1 MEAPH
6 LGVRGP
12 LSVAQVYTQ
21 QELERLAR
29 VYPGRIRAFPAKLSP
44 RAREEIGA
52 EKPQDAEAIW
62 HFVTKHPEVSLMYW
76 PRDTSFDD
84 ALTEQRTDMTV
95 RLNVMRPAYDSP
107 EVEHARSLLH
117 SADLSLQTA
126 SWFDFK
132 TVFKGKTNERLD
144 FNKTAVMAVYVAVRN
159 EDGTLRTDPN
169 GRPIGY
175 RWFKKLLKQHP
186 YHDKAGTARSN
197 LMWHF
202 LRNALHEKENGRDQQ
217 GRAAFRKALKELF
230 RALQKD

>member
-1 MEAPH
+1 MT
-6 LGVRGP
+6 R
-12 LSVAQVYTQ
+12 S
-21 QELERLAR
+21 LEPYGHDGKAERHAACLR
-29 VYPGRIRAFPAKLSP
+29 QSGSRACAKL
-44 RAREEIGA
+44 
-52 EKPQDAEAIW
+52 
-62 HFVTKHPEVSLMYW
+62 V
-76 PRDTSFDD
+76 
-84 ALTEQRTDMTV
+84 
-95 RLNVMRPAYDSP
+95 
-107 EVEHARSLLH
+107 H
-117 SADLSLQTA
+117 SADLSPQTA